1 MSLHKFL
8 FLLLFIVSLGTSSQN
23 LTTTPEN
30 ALNNYLHNNDQT
42 FGWKVNNQLKTDGV
56 TIYQLIFTSQQWR
69 GIVWKHELFINVPDN
84 LSFADALLFI
94 TGGGI
99 SEGEPR
105 LHKMDD
111 ELVVAFAQMAI
122 KNQAITS
129 VIYQVPN
136 QPLYGDRTED
146 ELISYT
152 YHNFMNDGDYTWPL
166 LFPMTKSAIKAMDVI
181 QQFAQKELNASIQQ
195 FVVSGGSKRGWTTWL
210 TGASDLRVKAI
221 APMVIDVLNMPVSI
235 EYHRT
240 TWGDYSVQIQDY
252 VDLGIAQQME
262 TESGKTLVTMV
273 DPFSYRD
280 KLTMPKML
288 IMGTNDEYW
297 PVDAVKNYIDQI
309 PGNNHLCYIANAGHG
324 LGDKRQAL
332 NTLSAFFANTITNSP
347 YPKFEY
353 TPVEIGGKIKVHIQ
367 TTADKLL
374 DVRLFTSY
382 SNDRE
387 FRDKKWSSESLKIAG
402 KPSATVELNYP
413 NSGFMAFY
421 VELLYQA
428 PMGHEY
434 TETTRVYLSDPQKL
448 YLGINE

>member
-1 MSLHKFL
+1 MLA
-8 FLLLFIVSLGTSSQN
+8 VTLGAAAQN
-23 LTTTPEN
+23 SATKPET
-30 ALNNYLHNNDQT
+30 ALYDYLHNGDRT
-42 FGWKVNNQLKTDGV
+42 FDWKVNNQIKVDGV

-69 GIVWKHELFINVPDN
+69 GITWKHELFINVPDK
-84 LSFADALLFI
+84 LSFHDALLFV
-94 TGGGI
+94 TGGGV

-111 ELVVAFAQMAI
+111 ELVAALAQIAK

-146 ELISYT
+146 ELISFT
-152 YHNFMNDGDYTWPL
+152 YHNFLKDGDYSWPL

-181 QQFAQKELNASIQQ
+181 QQFAEKQTKTSIQQ

-210 TGASDLRVKAI
+210 TGASDPRVKAI

-262 TESGKTLVTMV
+262 TESGQTLVTMV
-273 DPFSYRD
+273 DPYSYRD

-309 PGNNHLCYIANAGHG
+309 PGNNHICYIANAGHG
-324 LGDKRQAL
+324 LGDKKQAL
-332 NTLSAFFANTITNSP
+332 NTLSAFFAHTITNSA
-347 YPKFEY
+347 YPTFHY
-353 TPVEIGGKIKVHIQ
+353 TPIETGGKIKLHIQ
-367 TTADKLL
+367 TSADKLL
-374 DVRLFTSY
+374 DVRIFSSY
-382 SNDRE
+382 SADRE

-402 KPSATVELNYP
+402 KPSATIEVDYP
-413 NSGFMAFY
+413 SSGFKAFY

-434 TETTRVYLSDPQKL
+434 TESTRIYLADKSKL